1 MSRELIFRHEFV
13 EYIPSELKDGTIYVS
28 IAYATASHKC
38 FCGCGNEVVTP
49 ISPTDWELTF
59 DGKTISLNP
68 SIGNWSFPCQSH
80 YWLKRNRIRW
90 APRMSKKEIAGVR
103 AQDRIVKEK
112 YFAKI
117 ETSTV
122 TDTETGTA
130 RAEEPKKRESIW
142 SKVKGWLS

>member
-1 MSRELIFRHEFV
+1 
-13 EYIPSELKDGTIYVS
+13 
-28 IAYATASHKC
+28 
-38 FCGCGNEVVTP
+38 
-49 ISPTDWELTF
+49 
-59 DGKTISLNP
+59 
-68 SIGNWSFPCQSH
+68 
-80 YWLKRNRIRW
+80 
-90 APRMSKKEIAGVR
+90 MSKKEIAGVR